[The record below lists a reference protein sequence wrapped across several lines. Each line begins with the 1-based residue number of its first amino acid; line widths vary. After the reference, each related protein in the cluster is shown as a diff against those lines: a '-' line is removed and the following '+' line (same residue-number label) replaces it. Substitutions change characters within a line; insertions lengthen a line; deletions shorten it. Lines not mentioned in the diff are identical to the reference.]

1 MNTWTNPALQTL
13 EGYLHRNRK
22 RVLDTGADPDEVVA
36 DLRRHVEEE
45 IAALQLPVVTENDVR
60 RIMNQI
66 GPVPEEPIETPIESS
81 PPTAQR
87 AKPKDSANSIW
98 LMIFGVALPA
108 ITIGFELFT
117 RLCTGVFFDPLPTHL
132 HIALVALVPLANL
145 FTWLFLRDNR
155 RSVPRSLWLANAAAC
170 GVSLVYSAV
179 FLPMSIFA
187 VIGIFYFGIGLLPL
201 APLFSF
207 VCAMRLR
214 SLLKR
219 RQLLREESILPGWG
233 WSMFAPI
240 LVLLL
245 LALPGLLTRHWI
257 DQAGSDSPEV
267 SNRAVQF
274 LRGWGSDTEILK
286 EAYGRGNRLWL
297 ELFNGRPPNPELAR
311 KVYYRVTGQPFN
323 SVPPPLSKFQAAG
336 RAAFAEFDW
345 DPALGGDSVAGQVKG
360 LSLVQ
365 SRLDGACRP
374 DEGWAYVEW
383 ILEFQNDHE
392 SSRREAR
399 AQVQLPPGGVVSRLT
414 LWVNGEE
421 REAAFAGRAQVREA
435 YQKVAVVQQR
445 DPVLV
450 TTSGPDRVLVQCFPI
465 PARGGT
471 MKVRLGIT
479 APLFIESAEQAA
491 LRLPCFIERD
501 EERLRPGNGAKHLQD
516 KITQT
521 VAIAVQ

>member
-1 MNTWTNPALQTL
+1 
-13 EGYLHRNRK
+13 
-22 RVLDTGADPDEVVA
+22 
-36 DLRRHVEEE
+36 
-45 IAALQLPVVTENDVR
+45 VTENDVR
-60 RIMNQI
+60 RIVNQI

-81 PPTAQR
+81 PPPAQR
-87 AKPKDSANSIW
+87 AKLKDSANSIW
-98 LMIFGVALPA
+98 LMICGVVLPV
-108 ITIGFELFT
+108 ITIAFELFT
-117 RLCTGVFFDPLPTHL
+117 RLCTGVFFDPLPTYL

-145 FTWLFLRDNR
+145 LTWWFLRDNR
-155 RSVPRSLWLANAAAC
+155 RSVPRPLWLANAAAC

-207 VCAMRLR
+207 ASAMRLR

-219 RQLLREESILPGWG
+219 PATIARRINPARLGMVDARTDPRAAAACVAGRADTALDRPGGIGFAGGFKASGSISPRMGKRHGDLERSLWPRESA
-233 WSMFAPI
+233 MARTFQRAP
-240 LVLLL
+240 
-245 LALPGLLTRHWI
+245 A
-257 DQAGSDSPEV
+257 E
-267 SNRAVQF
+267 
-274 LRGWGSDTEILK
+274 
-286 EAYGRGNRLWL
+286 
-297 ELFNGRPPNPELAR
+297 PELAR

-365 SRLDGACRP
+365 SRLDGACRA

-435 YQKVAVVQQR
+435 YQKSCRGAAAR
-445 DPVLV
+445 SRAGDHFWTGPSPGAMFPDP
-450 TTSGPDRVLVQCFPI
+450 SAGRHD
-465 PARGGT
+465 
-471 MKVRLGIT
+471 
-479 APLFIESAEQAA
+479 ESA
-491 LRLPCFIERD
+491 
-501 EERLRPGNGAKHLQD
+501 PGYHGS
-516 KITQT
+516 
-521 VAIAVQ
+521 AVH